1 MKTRRVRIDVS
12 NSVNDDRR
20 GGRMGRDNRRDNY
33 EDSERTSGDWRSGPR
48 DEVQPPDGD
57 SFRSRYDNR
66 DRRDDRECITM
77 NFYIY
82 LSDLSIEKQW

>member
-1 MKTRRVRIDVS
+1 
-12 NSVNDDRR
+12 
-20 GGRMGRDNRRDNY
+20 MGRDNRRDNY

-82 LSDLSIEKQW
+82 ISDLSIEKQW